1 MGRVDEARALDCLR
15 SVPLFQSL
23 PDDKLTWIAEHGEEV
38 SLGAGDVIA
47 RQGNPP
53 DGFYVVMQ
61 GETEWTRKVGQEE
74 VFVVTLGEGSI
85 FAELIM
91 VLEAPYPTTGR
102 ATTET
107 KLLKLDKPSFWE
119 MLRICPQVLRG
130 ILATSVERAELHE
143 SVSQQH
149 AKLISLGTMAAGL
162 AHELNNPAA
171 AINRAAAE
179 ARRTF
184 RASSERAAK
193 LGALPLDAAQ
203 RSFVAGLPD
212 EVAGLTPPALDSLG
226 RSDLEDEVASWLEE
240 RDVGDAWDV
249 SPTLVGAGLD
259 TDWLDGLEK
268 QIPEEALGEVVGW
281 LAAQLAGEELLG
293 EIEESSGRVSELVK
307 AIKTYTHMDKAASKE
322 VDVASGLDSTLIML
336 GHKLKKGT
344 VEVVREYEEGLPTVC
359 GHAGELNQVW
369 TNLLDNAIDAV
380 EGHGKIG
387 VRASRENGRVLV
399 EISDDGP
406 GIPEEVRGRMFEP
419 FFTTKDVGKGT
430 GLGLD
435 ISRRVVVDDHG
446 GDIRVESRPG
456 ETRFEIRLPTT
467 PGREGTS

>member
-15 SVPLFQSL
+15 SVPLFQGL
-23 PDDKLTWIAEHGEEV
+23 PDDNLAWIAEHGEEV
-38 SLGAGDVIA
+38 SLKAGDVIA
-47 RQGNPP
+47 RQGDPP

-61 GETEWTRKVGQEE
+61 GGTEWTRKVGQEE
-74 VFVVTLGEGSI
+74 VFVVALGEGSI

-91 VLEAPYPTTGR
+91 VLDAPYPTTGR
-102 ATTET
+102 ATAET
-107 KLLKLDKPSFWE
+107 KLLKLGEASFWE

-130 ILATSVERAELHE
+130 ILATSIERAELHE

-179 ARRTF
+179 ARQTF
-184 RASSERAAK
+184 RASSERAAR
-193 LGALPLDAAQ
+193 LGTVPLDASQ
-203 RSFVAGLPD
+203 RSFVAGLPE
-212 EVAGLTPPALDSLG
+212 EVAGLAPPALDSLD
-226 RSDLEDEVASWLEE
+226 RSDLEDEVALWLEDRNVDE
-240 RDVGDAWDV
+240 AWDV

-259 TDWLDGLEK
+259 TEWLDGLAK
-268 QIPEEALGEVVGW
+268 RVPGEALGEVLGW
-281 LAAQLAGEELLG
+281 LAAQLSGEELLG

-322 VDVASGLDSTLIML
+322 VDVASGLDSTLVML
-336 GHKLKKGT
+336 GHKLKKGS
-344 VEVVREYEEGLPTVC
+344 VEVVREYEAGLPPVC

-406 GIPEEVRGRMFEP
+406 GIPEEIRGRMFEP

-456 ETRFEIRLPTT
+456 ETRFEVRLPVT